1 MGSFGV
7 VVGSTFTIEEI
18 TQMWPSYPD
27 GRRPRPRT
35 VARRLLELNAIELV
49 ERGPNGSLGKGAKYK
64 VLPERSLPPDAG
76 EPMLDNEDFLR
87 DAVER
92 MTREKGKR

>member
-27 GRRPRPRT
+27 GRRPRSRT

-49 ERGPNGSLGKGAKYK
+49 ERGPNGSLGKGARYK
-64 VLPERSLPPDAG
+64 ILPERPSPPAG
-76 EPMLDNEDFLR
+76 DVEQIDNDDYLEK
-87 DAVER
+87 AVER
-92 MTREKGKR
+92 MTRERKR